1 MDGIEFGPDAC
12 TFRGQPADFVADIS
26 LSYAGDLQLELIRP
40 VRGDSIYT
48 EFLAAHGPGMHHIC
62 FETDDLAESIRAAER
77 SGIDVVQQGS
87 MAGGAMEF
95 AYVDGA
101 SAGMPYIELAWF
113 GPEMRAFFEQLR
125 RQLDGLRGR
134 DASASASSLSQAAC
148 IPPPCSARKPADTR
162 SRAGADR
169 TAEHVPVVE
178 GRRKIR

>member
-1 MDGIEFGPDAC
+1 MIAAGPIVQVAWVVDDLAATETLLESQFGSGPWTRMEGIEFGPDTC

-48 EFLAAHGPGMHHIC
+48 EFLAAHGAGLHHIC
-62 FETDDLAESIRAAER
+62 FETDDLGESIRAAER
-77 SGIDVVQQGS
+77 AGLDVVQHGS

-113 GPEMRAFFEQLR
+113 GPDMQAFFEQLK
-125 RQLDGLRGR
+125 
-134 DASASASSLSQAAC
+134 ASA
-148 IPPPCSARKPADTR
+148 
-162 SRAGADR
+162 
-169 TAEHVPVVE
+169 
-178 GRRKIR
+178 